1 MMNKE
6 HEDELNLLCGGAKE
20 MQEGGS
26 IYIFLPN
33 LTLPANCTPNR
44 VDALLRL
51 SSTTL
56 NDYPTRLFFS
66 QQITVNPPQAKPLNW
81 NAINTVIFQRPW
93 FAFSWTGVVNEGRPA
108 EIIAQHLSAFR

>member
-6 HEDELNLLCGGAKE
+6 QEDELNFLCGGAKE

-26 IYIFLPN
+26 TYIFLPN

-51 SSTTL
+51 SSTTV

-66 QQITVNPPQAKPLNW
+66 QQIAVNPPSKSLNW
-81 NAINTVIFQRPW
+81 NAINVVIFQRRW
-93 FAFSWTGVVNEGRPA
+93 CAFSWGGVINEGRPA
-108 EIIAQHLSAFR
+108 EILAQHLSAFR

>member
-6 HEDELNLLCGGAKE
+6 HEAELNLLSRGAKE

-26 IYIFLPN
+26 TYIFLPN
-33 LTLPANCTPNR
+33 LTLPSNCTPNR

-51 SSTTL
+51 SSITV

-66 QQITVNPPQAKPLNW
+66 QKIVVSPPPAKPLNW
-81 NAINTVIFQRPW
+81 NAINSVIFQRTW
-93 FAFSWTGVVNEGRPA
+93 FAFSWSGVVNEGRPT